1 MVAKESKIDPR
12 VKILKYINKKGEE
25 EKYPEI
31 GFPLQIFLIIEHEPI
46 RFFTS
51 LNHAV
56 SEYYLL
62 SSVNYRKELALCLKN
77 ILFCG
82 LYSLLEYSAFFI
94 NTKLYTFTIFE
105 SAIGGFKV
113 INLNLLSK
121 YHKIDSL
128 SLIFKSAV

>member
-31 GFPLQIFLIIEHEPI
+31 GFPLQIFLVVEHEPI
-46 RFFTS
+46 KFFTS
-51 LNHAV
+51 CNHAV

-62 SSVNYRKELALCLKN
+62 SSINYRKELALCLKN

-94 NTKLYTFTIFE
+94 NAKLYTFTTFE
-105 SAIGGFKV
+105 SLIGGFK
-113 INLNLLSK
+113 ITNLSLLTNCP
-121 YHKIDSL
+121 KIDSL